1 MVFPLRK
8 QLPYSTIRCLSPF
21 LIQTIQSEKAA
32 TLSLAYLRLG
42 NCLSLLILTEAKR
55 YELLVPEKLL
65 DRKGGFMNREIDT
78 EMEDELRSEYDFS
91 HLEGGMRGKYVERYR
106 AGTNLVLL
114 DPDVA
119 QAFPTEDAVNEALRL
134 LMQVAQRQSA
144 KQSLEPNM

>member
-1 MVFPLRK
+1 
-8 QLPYSTIRCLSPF
+8 
-21 LIQTIQSEKAA
+21 
-32 TLSLAYLRLG
+32 
-42 NCLSLLILTEAKR
+42 
-55 YELLVPEKLL
+55 VPEKLL